1 MTKAAEI
8 KYPSNITLWTPAN
21 DTLKKCYL
29 FALGEAKQPL
39 QYTFEKA
46 LHTDLLKE
54 YDKNVRPVKSRDH
67 PMLVEFDLKM
77 QRLVSYVS
85 DFK

>member
-1 MTKAAEI
+1 MTKAPEI
-8 KYPSNITLWTPAN
+8 KSPSNLTLRAPEN
-21 DTLKKCYL
+21 GTLKKCYL

-54 YDKNVRPVKSRDH
+54 YDKDVRPVKSRDH